1 MYAWLQVQEGVAL
14 KASDLIRFVLQT
26 DTRSKERQAARITR
40 LKVTLPPPP
49 HHTLTTISL
58 SAQRYKKL
66 LSRLSVC
73 LSVTYEVEEAWSY
86 SSCFDC
92 QEHIHRVYDWE
103 SKIQNSWKV
112 HCLKADGRSA
122 HVKLCTRVVK
132 TVMMI
137 TPQ

>member
-1 MYAWLQVQEGVAL
+1 MYAWLQVQEGVEL
-14 KASDLIRFVLQT
+14 KASDLIWFVLQT

-40 LKVTLPPPP
+40 LKVTLPPPPPPP

-73 LSVTYEVEEAWSY
+73 LSVCLSVTYEVEEAWSY

-92 QEHIHRVYDWE
+92 QEHIHRWYDWE
-103 SKIQNSWKV
+103 SKTQNS
-112 HCLKADGRSA
+112 
-122 HVKLCTRVVK
+122 
-132 TVMMI
+132 
-137 TPQ
+137 